1 MEQLR
6 KNNLNP
12 TLALGKGTGGQT
24 VSTGNASTG
33 SVGMIDNKISMQDAQ
48 NMALLEAQRKN
59 IEADTKLK
67 EADAAKTSG
76 VDTEVAG
83 ATLKNI
89 IEQTENAKVLRAG
102 YKLDNTFKEIQNYM
116 ADESAESTIESA
128 SAMARK
134 LTEEG
139 RQLWLSND
147 ITEAQKD
154 ELKQMAKAQ
163 LNELLARTFGEIAG
177 GLATIEGI
185 QQRYQELRIMGESN
199 QIARE
204 RIANEL
210 LMNRNT
216 NYTNTSMNL
225 QTTEAS
231 KRNTERTA
239 KATERGQNIKA
250 ATDLVDTAV
259 EYAGGSD
266 SRPKYK
272 SVKGIGR

>member
-1 MEQLR
+1 MCLY
-6 KNNLNP
+6 P
-12 TLALGKGTGGQT
+12 TL
-24 VSTGNASTG
+24 
-33 SVGMIDNKISMQDAQ
+33 IDNPKYLSNKKNGGIIPHCFD
-48 NMALLEAQRKN
+48 ERIKKVPIGCGYCEECRK
-59 IEADTKLK
+59 KK
-67 EADAAKTSG
+67 
-76 VDTEVAG
+76 AG
-83 ATLKNI
+83 EWYIRL
-89 IEQTENAKVLRAG
+89 ENARVLRAG
-102 YKLDNTFKEIQNYM
+102 YKLDNTFKEIQNYI
-116 ADESAESTIESA
+116 ADKSAESTIESTA
-128 SAMARK
+128 AMARK

-204 RIANEL
+204 KIANEL

-216 NYTNTSMNL
+216 NYTNISMNA
-225 QTTEAS
+225 QSTEAS
-231 KRNTERTA
+231 KSNTERTA

-259 EYAGGSD
+259 EYVEGRD
-266 SRPKYK
+266 SRSKNK
-272 SVKGIGR
+272 TVKKFGR